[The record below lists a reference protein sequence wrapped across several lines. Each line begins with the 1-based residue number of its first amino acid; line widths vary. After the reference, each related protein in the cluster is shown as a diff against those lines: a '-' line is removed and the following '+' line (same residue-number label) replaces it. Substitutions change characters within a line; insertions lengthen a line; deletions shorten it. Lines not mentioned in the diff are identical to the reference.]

1 MTEADASVAPQTA
14 GDPAQPEGGRLIAVL
29 GEMLELGDEA
39 VDAHREV
46 GRMAGEFGI
55 DMVIGVGGELVKQLV
70 LSAGA
75 AGVPDIA
82 LVADNETAATLL
94 EEILRP
100 GDKVLVKASRGGM
113 LWQVAQRLTGQP
125 VTGF

>member
-1 MTEADASVAPQTA
+1 
-14 GDPAQPEGGRLIAVL
+14 
-29 GEMLELGDEA
+29 MLELGDEA